1 MNVKGKHRLL
11 NGDTRQGD
19 DVNFVLKFMGH
30 IRIKFTQNMACV
42 VFMSKRRNHTNF
54 YIYIFFK
61 GVGLQIAIQI
71 ILLII
76 LQVDKSFRLILR
88 KLIDYIKSFLWLKIG
103 KNNFISMLS
112 NTLK

>member
-1 MNVKGKHRLL
+1 MACKYGLTTNIKIWFVSSELEHQGKHILL
-11 NGDTRQGD
+11 NGDTRQVE

-54 YIYIFFK
+54 YIYIFFE

-76 LQVDKSFRLILR
+76 C
-88 KLIDYIKSFLWLKIG
+88 KLTNHFD
-103 KNNFISMLS
+103 
-112 NTLK
+112 